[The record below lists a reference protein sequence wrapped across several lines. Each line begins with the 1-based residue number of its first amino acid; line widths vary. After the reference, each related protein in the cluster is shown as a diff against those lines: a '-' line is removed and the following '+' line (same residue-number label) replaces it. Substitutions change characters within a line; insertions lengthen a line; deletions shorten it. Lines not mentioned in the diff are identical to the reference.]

1 MAHSLLH
8 AEAVPE
14 AQVKGALDPNMQDIL
29 SAYSPEQGVPALP
42 HTPACAQLMLL
53 MWALAKCADADVSLL
68 CLLHG
73 V

>member
-29 SAYSPEQGVPALP
+29 SAYSPEQGLPALP
-42 HTPACAQLMLL
+42 HTLACARLVLL
-53 MWALAKCADADVSLL
+53 MWALAKRADAHVSLL
-68 CLLHG
+68 CFLHR